1 MRIGA
6 RAGVV
11 WLVVAGWWMTSG
23 AAQAQLTA
31 TDPSQVTV
39 PNAPSTQLLSAS
51 TLSGVV
57 LDVGATPVSGAD
69 VTIEGPGDLKR
80 TAVTDEDG
88 AYQFSGL
95 PAGAYKVLVKCEGLD
110 DGQALIEIAPQEHK
124 VLPEFELKVQTAM
137 FQVDAISQEQMAEQQ
152 IKQEEQQRLLGVL
165 PNFYVVYDKNFVP
178 LTTKQKYK
186 LAAMATID
194 PVTIGVAGLSAG
206 VQQAQNTYAGY
217 GQGASGY
224 AKRFGAN
231 YANVA
236 VGNFLGGAVFP
247 SWFHQDPRYFYKG
260 TGSVWSRTWYAFISC
275 VRTKGDNGQ
284 WQPAYAAVLGD
295 VASGAVSY
303 SYYPASDRSGA
314 KLLLENS
321 ALSVVEDGLNNI
333 IQEFVLKHFTTGK
346 AKAP

>member
-1 MRIGA
+1 MRIAA
-6 RAGVV
+6 RAGGVL
-11 WLVVAGWWMTSG
+11 LVVAGWGMASG
-23 AAQAQLTA
+23 AAQAQLNVA
-31 TDPSQVTV
+31 EPSQATV
-39 PNAPSTQLLSAS
+39 PNAPSTQLLSSS

-57 LDVGATPVSGAD
+57 QDVGATPVSGAD
-69 VTIEGPGDLKR
+69 VTIEGPGGLKR
-80 TAVTDEDG
+80 TVVTDEDG

-95 PAGAYKVLVKCEGLD
+95 PAGEFTIFVKTEGLE
-110 DGQALIEIAPQEHK
+110 DGEAKVQIALQEHK

-152 IKQEEQQRLLGVL
+152 IKQEEQQRLLGIM
-165 PNFYVVYDKNFVP
+165 PNFYVVYDQNFAP

-194 PVTIGVAGLSAG
+194 PVTIGIAGLSAG

-217 GQGASGY
+217 GQGFSGY

-247 SWFHQDPRYFYKG
+247 SWLHQDPRYFYKG
-260 TGSVWSRTWYAFISC
+260 TGTVWSRTWYAFVSC
-275 VRTKGDNGQ
+275 VRSKGDNGE
-284 WQPAYAAVLGD
+284 WQPAYASVLGD
-295 VASGAVSY
+295 VASGAASY
-303 SYYPASDRSGA
+303 AYYPASDRSGA

-321 ALSVVEDGLNNI
+321 ALSIVEDGLSNVV
-333 IQEFVLKHFTTGK
+333 QEFLLKRFTTTNSK
-346 AKAP
+346 KP